1 MLRKNYVKYTSANYY
16 VTYLDIDGLLAL
28 DRFKLLPFLELFLLE
43 VSVLPDL
50 KED

>member
-1 MLRKNYVKYTSANYY
+1 MLH
-16 VTYLDIDGLLAL
+16 TYLDIDGLLAL
-28 DRFKLLPFLELFLLE
+28 ERFKLLPFLELFLLE